1 MIQQQVNRVAV
12 LDEFLRHL
20 LQSVVLK
27 IIHHRQISINGD
39 SRRLI
44 WETDGT

>member
-1 MIQQQVNRVAV
+1 MIQQQVNRVAAV
-12 LDEFLRHL
+12 VECLRHL
-20 LQSVVLK
+20 LQSVLLK
-27 IIHHRQISINGD
+27 IIHHRQTPINGD